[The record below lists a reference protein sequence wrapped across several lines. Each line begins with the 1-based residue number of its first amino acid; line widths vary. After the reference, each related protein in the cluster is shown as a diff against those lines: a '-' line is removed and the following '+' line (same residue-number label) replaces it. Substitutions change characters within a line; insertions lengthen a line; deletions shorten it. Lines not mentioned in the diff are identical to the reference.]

1 MKALVTGATGF
12 LGRRLVRHLLAD
24 GHEVRCLVRPTSDLA
39 GLRQDIDPQ
48 QTARLEI
55 AQGNL
60 GKIDRSPEVFENCD
74 VVYHVAAALTGPAAV
89 LFLDNVVATRKLM
102 EVVSRSNVRRFVLV
116 SSLAVH
122 GVSRLKTGAVLD
134 ETCPLDPE
142 AYQRDAY
149 TYSKIVQEQAAWESH
164 AQGRLPLVVVR
175 PGVIYGPGRDCLTNR
190 VGLRLGRLV
199 LRMGGR
205 QVLPYIHVD
214 NCAQALVL
222 AGTVPGIEGQS
233 FNLVDDDPPTGR
245 QLLKRYQRE
254 VGRVHVVPVAHFA
267 IPPLSCL
274 SEWYHRWSQGQLP
287 AVLTR
292 YKSRAQ
298 WLRLRY
304 SNARAKA
311 VLGWKPETGFEEGL
325 QETFAWLREQQAA
338 KRVAPASA

>member
-12 LGRRLVRHLLAD
+12 LGRRLVRHLLAA

-55 AQGNL
+55 AQGTL

-74 VVYHVAAALTGPAAV
+74 VVYHLAAALTGPAAV
-89 LFLDNVVATRKLM
+89 LFFDNVVATRKLM
-102 EVVSRSNVRRFVLV
+102 DVVGRSSVKRFVLV

-122 GVSRLKTGAVLD
+122 SVSHLKTGDVLD

-142 AYQRDAY
+142 PHERDAY
-149 TYSKIVQEQAAWESH
+149 PYSKIVQEQAAWESH

-190 VGLRLGRLV
+190 VGLRLGRLM

-205 QVLPYIHVD
+205 QLLPYVHVD
-214 NCAQALVL
+214 NCARALVL
-222 AGTVPGIEGQS
+222 AGTVPGIFGQS

-245 QLLKRYQRE
+245 QLLKRYQGE
-254 VGRVHVVPVAHFA
+254 VARLRVLPVAHFA
-267 IPPLSCL
+267 IQPLSRL
-274 SEWYHRWSQGQLP
+274 SEWYHHWSQGQLP
-287 AVLTR
+287 AVLTS

-311 VLGWKPETGFEEGL
+311 GLGWKPEVRFEEGL
-325 QETFAWLREQQAA
+325 QETFAWLRAQQAA
-338 KRVAPASA
+338 KHPARASA